1 MPIILLI
8 SISSIT
14 VALLSYIAVFWM
26 NKRAGTFN
34 WSQMMVLVLGVST
47 DVLGT
52 AMMKMLSEKVTYDLH
67 TILGYGA
74 LVLMLIMAA
83 FGLYALVFK
92 KKFVVEKFGKYYLL
106 ALIVWVLSYAT
117 GVYLGIEKL
126 SS

>member
-1 MPIILLI
+1 MPIILLV
-8 SISSIT
+8 SITSIT
-14 VALLSYIAVFWM
+14 VALLSYITVYWM

-34 WSQMMVLVLGVST
+34 WAQMLVLVLGVCT

-74 LVLMLIMAA
+74 LVLMLIMSAI
-83 FGLYALVFK
+83 GLYGLVLK
-92 KKFVVEKFGKYYLL
+92 KENMVDKFGKYYLP